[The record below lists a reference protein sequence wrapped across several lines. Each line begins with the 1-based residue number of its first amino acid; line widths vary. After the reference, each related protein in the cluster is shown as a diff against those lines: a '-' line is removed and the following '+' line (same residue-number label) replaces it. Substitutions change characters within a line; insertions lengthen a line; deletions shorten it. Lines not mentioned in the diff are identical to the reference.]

1 MTPRSIA
8 FHHFGC
14 KVNFAEASSLSRQ
27 FRDKGYEI
35 FGFHE
40 KADIYVISTCIVTA
54 VAEKKCRAAIRQ
66 AHRLNPGAKIAV
78 IGCFPQLKPEE
89 LSKMEGVSLILGH
102 SDKFSLLQAIEG
114 TGSQEIPDLREVT
127 GDGMFIPSF
136 SFGDR
141 TRSFL
146 KIQDGCDYYCAY
158 CTIPLARGH
167 SRSDTIANV
176 IRNVNEVASH
186 GIREVVLSGVNIGDF
201 GRHNGESLLELIREL
216 EKTED
221 IPRFRLSSIEPDLLK
236 DGIIEHIARSDRFM
250 PHFHIP
256 LQSGSDR
263 VLKAMKR
270 KYNRDLF
277 LSRILKIRSLLPYAC
292 IAADVIAGFPGETD
306 EDFAETI
313 EFIESLDISYLH
325 VFTYS
330 RRDNTPAASMA
341 GNVPEKTR
349 KERSDVLHELSGRKK
364 ELFYR
369 KNKGRKVHVLFES
382 DSTGGFMHGFSGNY
396 IRVKTPYDPGLVNR
410 IREITL
416 RELDKD
422 LTFLV

>member
-1 MTPRSIA
+1 
-8 FHHFGC
+8 
-14 KVNFAEASSLSRQ
+14 
-27 FRDKGYEI
+27 
-35 FGFHE
+35 
-40 KADIYVISTCIVTA
+40 
-54 VAEKKCRAAIRQ
+54 
-66 AHRLNPGAKIAV
+66 
-78 IGCFPQLKPEE
+78 
-89 LSKMEGVSLILGH
+89 
-102 SDKFSLLQAIEG
+102 
-114 TGSQEIPDLREVT
+114 
-127 GDGMFIPSF
+127 
-136 SFGDR
+136 
-141 TRSFL
+141 
-146 KIQDGCDYYCAY
+146 
-158 CTIPLARGH
+158 
-167 SRSDTIANV
+167 
-176 IRNVNEVASH
+176 
-186 GIREVVLSGVNIGDF
+186 
-201 GRHNGESLLELIREL
+201 
-216 EKTED
+216 
-221 IPRFRLSSIEPDLLK
+221 
-236 DGIIEHIARSDRFM
+236 
-250 PHFHIP
+250 
-256 LQSGSDR
+256 
-263 VLKAMKR
+263 
-270 KYNRDLF
+270 
-277 LSRILKIRSLLPYAC
+277 
-292 IAADVIAGFPGETD
+292 VIAGFPGETD